1 MQLVLKV
8 LICSRVLE
16 ITVTYIKKAF
26 STKDFNAM
34 KSNFTSFFVGNKT
47 RIVGQFLK
55 KNCQCELSQDMLICG
70 FKNFNPQFD
79 AAYGT
84 N

>member
-1 MQLVLKV
+1 MLDV
-8 LICSRVLE
+8 
-16 ITVTYIKKAF
+16 YKKAF
-26 STKDFNAM
+26 STKDFDAM
-34 KSNFTSFFVGNKT
+34 KSNFTIYFFWKKKT